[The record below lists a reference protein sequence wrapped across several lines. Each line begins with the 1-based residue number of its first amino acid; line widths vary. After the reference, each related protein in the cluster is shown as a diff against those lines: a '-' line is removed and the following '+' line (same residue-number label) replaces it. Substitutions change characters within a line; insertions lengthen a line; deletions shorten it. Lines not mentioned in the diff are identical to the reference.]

1 MFSNLIL
8 SLIGYDVERLSQ
20 SRQNEEEQV
29 EVVTKKQ
36 RTSSDG
42 TQDDWEYLLNSKMH
56 KTIGNSL
63 ANMLNLH
70 PIHPETRHSRTNDKK
85 DDDDKPVSFNTNS
98 LLFPYT
104 VQVFYAFHLLYEDL
118 KLNTLLATDLKPLSE
133 FLYQISKDLCL
144 EKYMTHYWLDFPI
157 DYSFEC
163 DGSESQ
169 MDESILKKL
178 TQPNYFN
185 TEPPNIFNYI
195 DSMFKDVDA
204 GYYPFMLDVNN
215 MSRDIIEVS

>member
-1 MFSNLIL
+1 
-8 SLIGYDVERLSQ
+8 
-20 SRQNEEEQV
+20 
-29 EVVTKKQ
+29 
-36 RTSSDG
+36 
-42 TQDDWEYLLNSKMH
+42 
-56 KTIGNSL
+56 
-63 ANMLNLH
+63 MLNLH
-70 PIHPETRHSRTNDKK
+70 PIHPETRHSRANDKK

-144 EKYMTHYWLDFPI
+144 EKYMTHYWLDFPV

-215 MSRDIIEVS
+215 MSRDIIEVSLLLLSSESQTKSSSVNKNLRHIFSRKDMPQVFVNQIYRLLLTLFSCMFLIRFANL